1 MAVSCDEAFSVLYTE
16 DRSSLEIIP
25 SLSAISI
32 PMIWPYFRL
41 VNLFIFIIK
50 SACMDVSEAARTVDG
65 GVEIDISV
73 SPRSDRSG
81 TEGVDEWR
89 KRLIVR
95 VKAPPLDGRANK
107 EVEELF
113 RKVTGCKSEVIRGQ
127 TSRQKTVLVH
137 GELSSVMES
146 LRQGL

>member
-1 MAVSCDEAFSVLYTE
+1 
-16 DRSSLEIIP
+16 
-25 SLSAISI
+25 
-32 PMIWPYFRL
+32 
-41 VNLFIFIIK
+41 
-50 SACMDVSEAARTVDG
+50 MDVSEAARTVNG
-65 GVEIDISV
+65 GVEVDVSV

-107 EVEELF
+107 EVEDLF
-113 RKVTGCKSEVIRGQ
+113 KKVTGCKSEVIRGQ

-137 GELSSVMES
+137 GDYDSILDS
-146 LRQGL
+146 LRKGL

>member
-1 MAVSCDEAFSVLYTE
+1 
-16 DRSSLEIIP
+16 
-25 SLSAISI
+25 
-32 PMIWPYFRL
+32 
-41 VNLFIFIIK
+41 
-50 SACMDVSEAARTVDG
+50 MDVSEAARNVDG

-107 EVEELF
+107 EVEDLF

-137 GELSSVMES
+137 GELSSILES

>member
-1 MAVSCDEAFSVLYTE
+1 
-16 DRSSLEIIP
+16 
-25 SLSAISI
+25 
-32 PMIWPYFRL
+32 
-41 VNLFIFIIK
+41 
-50 SACMDVSEAARTVDG
+50 MDVSDASRPVNGGLEVD
-65 GVEIDISV
+65 VTV

-113 RKVTGCKSEVIRGQ
+113 RKVTGCKCEIVRGQ

-137 GELSSVMES
+137 GDCESILGS
-146 LRQGL
+146 LRKGL

>member
-1 MAVSCDEAFSVLYTE
+1 
-16 DRSSLEIIP
+16 
-25 SLSAISI
+25 
-32 PMIWPYFRL
+32 
-41 VNLFIFIIK
+41 
-50 SACMDVSEAARTVDG
+50 MDVSEAVRTVDG

-127 TSRQKTVLVH
+127 TSRQKTVLVY
-137 GELSSVMES
+137 GELSSILES

>member
-1 MAVSCDEAFSVLYTE
+1 
-16 DRSSLEIIP
+16 
-25 SLSAISI
+25 
-32 PMIWPYFRL
+32 
-41 VNLFIFIIK
+41 
-50 SACMDVSEAARTVDG
+50 MDVSDASRPVDG
-65 GVEIDISV
+65 GLEVDISV

-81 TEGVDEWR
+81 TEGIDEWR

-127 TSRQKTVLVH
+127 TSRQKTVLILGNPDVILK
-137 GELSSVMES
+137 G
-146 LRQGL
+146 LREGL